1 MSLKSMWPDCL
12 SLGRNWKLIYEK
24 KIGMFSNTDCI
35 IFSHR
40 PCCDPETSL
49 TQGSTGVDKTYYN
62 NLIIYLIFV
71 YRCSKGKQN
80 V

>member
-1 MSLKSMWPDCL
+1 MWPDCL

-35 IFSHR
+35 ICSDR
-40 PCCDPETSL
+40 PCCDPETPL
-49 TQGSTGVDKTYYN
+49 TQGSTGVDKTYHN